1 MRLITNDIEKLAM
14 RTAYAA
20 HDGQYGKDGLPYI
33 LHPIAVNDLI
43 DHTPVTLTET
53 EQIYTHAAALL
64 HDIVEDTDVT
74 ISDLQLRFP
83 KQITDAVALLTH
95 EKNIAYVDYILA
107 LCNSQNKIAIAV
119 KIADL
124 THNLSRCIGKSNYRN
139 LEKRYR
145 NALKTIKTQCN
156 NFITDKK
163 KG

>member
-1 MRLITNDIEKLAM
+1 MRLITNDIEKLAI

-43 DHTPVTLTET
+43 DHTPVALSEV
-53 EQIYTHAAALL
+53 EQIYAHAAALL
-64 HDIVEDTDVT
+64 HDVIEDTDVT
-74 ISDLQLRFP
+74 MPDLQLRFP

-95 EKNIAYVDYILA
+95 VKTIPYMDYILA

-124 THNLSRCIGKSNYRN
+124 THNLSRCIGKPDYRD

-145 NALKTIKTQCN
+145 SALKIIKTQCDDL
-156 NFITDKK
+156 ITDKK